1 MDNLLN
7 LKLRAFSPELKHD
20 REYKIRLGQDLFRH
34 WYVTITFG
42 RFNTWGTSKTK
53 IFDTRAEAYSHI
65 NTRLQ
70 HRLSSIKRIGC
81 PYQLVVFDGSNEIL
95 ETMDNKVIEKFSWF
109 KQRGFP

>member
-1 MDNLLN
+1 VDNLLN

-20 REYKIRLGQDLFRH
+20 REYKIGLGQDLFRQ

-53 IFDTRAEAYSHI
+53 IFDTREEAYNHI
-65 NTRLQ
+65 NSKLQ
-70 HRLSSIKRIGC
+70 RRLSSIKRIGC
-81 PYQLVVFDGSNEIL
+81 PYHLVAFDGVDEIL
-95 ETMDNKVIEKFSWF
+95 ETMDNKVIEKFSWL